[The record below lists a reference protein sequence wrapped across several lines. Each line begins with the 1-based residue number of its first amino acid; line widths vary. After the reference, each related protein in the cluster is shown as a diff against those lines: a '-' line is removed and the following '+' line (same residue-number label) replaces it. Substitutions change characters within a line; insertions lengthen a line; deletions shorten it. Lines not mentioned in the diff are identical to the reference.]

1 MGTRGVSAAEVGM
14 AKKKNQAARGGR
26 AKPKTTTN
34 SKKSNAG
41 APSGTGR
48 ASQAIGVV
56 FMALGVLYVGSVYA
70 GKTAYIYLMDAD
82 AAKYSLI
89 KTMNVNETGNVA
101 IDTEQFTDVIIMI
114 AE

>member
-41 APSGTGR
+41 APSGNGR

-56 FMALGVLYVGSVYA
+56 FMALGVLA
-70 GKTAYIYLMDAD
+70 GYLMWAKGGVESRTNPFTSHERNNR
-82 AAKYSLI
+82 AARG
-89 KTMNVNETGNVA
+89 TGDGYYVRG
-101 IDTEQFTDVIIMI
+101 T
-114 AE
+114 